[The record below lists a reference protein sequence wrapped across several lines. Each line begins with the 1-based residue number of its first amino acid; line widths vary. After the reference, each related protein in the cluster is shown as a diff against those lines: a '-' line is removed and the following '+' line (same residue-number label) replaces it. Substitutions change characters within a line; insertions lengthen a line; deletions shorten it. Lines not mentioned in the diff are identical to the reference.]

1 MKDTLPSSKP
11 TSPMAPFRHKAFAML
26 WIATVASNIGTWMHD
41 VGAGWLMTELAPSPM
56 MVAAVQAATTL
67 PIFLFALLAGAVA
80 DIVDRRKL
88 LIWVNL
94 AMGVAALA
102 MAAVVYLE
110 LVTPMLLLFFTFL
123 FGTGAAFI
131 APAWQAIVPKLVPRE
146 DLSSAIA
153 LNSMGINVSRAIGPA
168 LAGFLIVAAGLG
180 VTGSTGVEP
189 AVLLL
194 CGALLTLPV
203 WAAGV
208 MWGRFATRGYK
219 AQIDAEPAIDNGR
232 LLRAFAPFLVMAG
245 LLILGGVV
253 GPTGIGAVD
262 FLLLPKGALIT
273 AAVLALLQTES
284 GARRACLDSSV
295 RRTGSLLLV
304 IGTASAFGAVLTGMV
319 SLDHL
324 VPQGDGVLTLIALF
338 ALTVLFKLAQG
349 SSMATF
355 AAIAPVAAPIVLA
368 SGVNEIAAVFAI
380 CLGSFIAILPNDS
393 YYWLV
398 RRDALA
404 SEQSEG
410 RAIGILTG
418 GAVVQALVGIAILLA
433 VVALWP

>member
-1 MKDTLPSSKP
+1 MLLTVVLGLSAGMGANEVVREFNTGFGRALGEFALILLPSFTLAAALS
-11 TSPMAPFRHKAFAML
+11 RQH
-26 WIATVASNIGTWMHD
+26 IASNAAGRTVALASP
-41 VGAGWLMTELAPSPM
+41 VAGAGMICPDTAYAALSP
-56 MVAAVQAATTL
+56 AAGRYKIQTAFGAY
-67 PIFLFALLAGAVA
+67 AGF
-80 DIVDRRKL
+80 KL
-88 LIWVNL
+88 L
-94 AMGVAALA
+94 
-102 MAAVVYLE
+102 Y
-110 LVTPMLLLFFTFL
+110 
-123 FGTGAAFI
+123 
-131 APAWQAIVPKLVPRE
+131 PA
-146 DLSSAIA
+146 
-153 LNSMGINVSRAIGPA
+153 GP
-168 LAGFLIVAAGLG
+168 LIVAAGLG

-194 CGALLTLPV
+194 CGLLLTLPV

-208 MWGRFATRGYK
+208 IWARLATK
-219 AQIDAEPAIDNGR
+219 DNEPQIGTESIADKER
-232 LLRAFAPFLVMAG
+232 MLRAFAPFLVMAG
-245 LLILGGVV
+245 LLILGGFV
-253 GPTGIGAVD
+253 GPTGVGAVD

-273 AAVLALLQTES
+273 AAILALLQTAS
-284 GARRACLDSSV
+284 GERRACLDSAV

-304 IGTASAFGAVLTGMV
+304 IGAASAFGAVLTGMV
-319 SLDHL
+319 ALEHL
-324 VPQGDGVLTLIALF
+324 MPQGDGALTLIALF

-404 SEQSEG
+404 DEQSEG

-418 GAVVQALVGIAILLA
+418 GAVVQALVGMAVLLA
-433 VVALWP
+433 VVALWA